1 MSDSEIKLFYAQS
14 SEVKNRILAPDE
26 HLRSID
32 TGAYYV
38 AGPDGKPQAVLT
50 ATTSAQGVEK
60 LVQIGPNI
68 ERERGQQDI
77 ELMRQDAN
85 FRRMGRVGMGNKA
98 VIALRFDDWQNAF
111 KTSVRSLMTAR
122 SLPYS
127 LVTVSRWQTAH
138 PWGSDVTPAELQ
150 QYVSEGAE
158 VFVHG
163 FDHDDYV
170 GYDGLYGN
178 VVTARQELEELLPMV
193 KIQGFSLPGV
203 TPIYTADQ
211 RGSAYPYDQLS
222 NPDQWYGPAGR
233 LLMRHYPIVESDS
246 GPRMLHIGA
255 NPNLYFYGRA
265 HESVDAL
272 TLDAAKDTIDKIVRE
287 KKSVRVMTHA
297 GTLGL
302 PGKMT
307 VAEFGQW
314 LDYIVQK
321 RNEGVLE
328 VVMPSSLPYV
338 TNSSTRLDLMNGEGK
353 LIGVANTP
361 NEGWYRLGAPYQN
374 FYPSGGP
381 DDLPYYET
389 GIENA
394 QPSYVVTG
402 CTQQGYNGESFMFEG
417 MARAK
422 TAGSTGSARVQMS
435 AAGTSWSLGKTFVV
449 GDAWTKIRFPFTLP
463 KVGPNG
469 EYITTIW
476 FSPQRYGGDNIYW
489 ADMSVL
495 KL

>member
-1 MSDSEIKLFYAQS
+1 MADVVTASTNS
-14 SEVKNRILAPDE
+14 S
-26 HLRSID
+26 
-32 TGAYYV
+32 G
-38 AGPDGKPQAVLT
+38 
-50 ATTSAQGVEK
+50 GVEK
-60 LVQIGPNI
+60 LIQIGPNT

-98 VIALRFDDWQNAF
+98 VIALRFDDWQNAL
-111 KTSVRSLMTAR
+111 KTTVRSLMTAR

-127 LVTVSRWQTAH
+127 LVTISRWQTAH

-163 FDHDDYV
+163 LDHDDYV

-178 VVTARQELEELLPMV
+178 VVTAKQELESLLPMV
-193 KIQGFSLPGV
+193 KIQGFALPGV
-203 TPIYTADQ
+203 TPVYTADQ
-211 RGSAYPYDQLS
+211 RGSAYPYDQLAQPS
-222 NPDQWYGPAGR
+222 QWYGPAGR

-246 GPRMLHIGA
+246 GPKMLHIGA
-255 NPNLYFYGRA
+255 NPNLHFYGRA
-265 HESVDAL
+265 HESIDVL
-272 TLDAAKDTIDKIVRE
+272 TLAAAKDTIDKIVRE
-287 KKSVRVMTHA
+287 KKSIRVMTHA
-297 GTLGL
+297 GNLGL

-361 NEGWYRLGAPYQN
+361 SEGWNKLGAPNQN
-374 FYPSGGP
+374 FYTSGGP
-381 DDLPYYET
+381 NDLPYYET
-389 GIENA
+389 GTGNV
-394 QPSYVVTG
+394 QPSYLVTE
-402 CTQQGYNGESFMFEG
+402 CTLQGYNGETFMFEA

-422 TAGSTGSARVQMS
+422 TTGQTGSARFQMT
-435 AAGTSWSLGKTFVV
+435 AAGTTWSLGKTFVV
-449 GDAWTKIRFPFTLP
+449 GDQWTKIRYPLTIP
-463 KVGPNG
+463 RAGPNG
-469 EYITTIW
+469 EYIGTIG
-476 FSPQRYGGDNIYW
+476 FSPQWYGGDNIYW
-489 ADMSVL
+489 ADMAVL